1 MGRLLEGDRLNRRVG
16 FLALHQVHAQVLA
29 VGADELR
36 FAVADHAPRDEYR
49 CGVAGAERL
58 ETVQVAAER
67 RGDVREEEFAVDL
80 HLGLQRYRV
89 DVLFDVGIEAA
100 GELLDPF
107 GTHRESCCVHVPAE
121 VLQQVRTGFDCLIEV
136 EAGHRAGRTRD
147 EPVAH
152 REHHRRAVVGFDQA
166 GGHDAHDAL
175 HPAGVVDHRTL
186 GGLQLRVGLDEVVG
200 FLRDAAVDALAV
212 LVEAVDHRAELFGQA
227 FVAFD
232 QQIDRRIAARRS
244 GVFVVFVHPH
254 TACGVDAG
262 SDFEDDVVDGD
273 VVSIQ
278 AADLDDRE
286 QPLRGGGVEP
296 QKPVVG

>member
-1 MGRLLEGDRLNRRVG
+1 MRRCSQS
-16 FLALHQVHAQVLA
+16 APTS
-29 VGADELR
+29 LR

-186 GGLQLRVGLDEVVG
+186 GGLQ
-200 FLRDAAVDALAV
+200 A
-212 LVEAVDHRAELFGQA
+212 
-227 FVAFD
+227 
-232 QQIDRRIAARRS
+232 
-244 GVFVVFVHPH
+244 P
-254 TACGVDAG
+254 
-262 SDFEDDVVDGD
+262 
-273 VVSIQ
+273 
-278 AADLDDRE
+278 
-286 QPLRGGGVEP
+286 RGP
-296 QKPVVG
+296 R